1 MGKSD
6 AAENI
11 NNAAQRL
18 LDKISETDIV
28 CYTDGSAHEGT
39 KNGGAGATVEIP
51 GSDKIT
57 IKSPCGIICSSYRA
71 EMIAIERA
79 LQAVKDN
86 LDCEVEFDR
95 RFWVITD
102 SQSSVI
108 TLRHGPGNQFSES
121 DNKIWEHINN
131 ISEHGIK
138 IVFQWIPGHRGIPRR
153 K

>member
-1 MGKSD
+1 MTLCKAKLECTSKEPTILHPQLEPWKWSSPDVEFNTTLDGCMGKND

-18 LDKISETDIV
+18 LDKISEADIV

-57 IKSPCGIICSSYRA
+57 IKYPCGIICSSYRA

-86 LDCEVEFDR
+86 LDYELLSSIE
-95 RFWVITD
+95 D
-102 SQSSVI
+102 S
-108 TLRHGPGNQFSES
+108 G
-121 DNKIWEHINN
+121 
-131 ISEHGIK
+131 
-138 IVFQWIPGHRGIPRR
+138 
-153 K
+153 